1 MLLGILKKIRQT
13 KISFVT
19 YKNYIQYAF
28 ILIFL
33 IFIIKIL
40 DTNQL
45 FELLQQVKIEYIFTA
60 LLLFLILMFLTFLR
74 SFILIKKFTNIKST
88 EFFKIN
94 VYGMTAN
101 SITFTSFAN
110 DIFKYYTLK
119 KKIYGFNSLVLILF
133 DKFIN
138 LYFKIFYLII
148 LFNVANIFIINFY
161 SAYILTISI
170 VIIILFL
177 YLFINFKKIFSFVF
191 KTRLIEKKK
200 YLFICANYDYVLK
213 KYFYLLV

>member
-119 KKIYGFNSLVLILF
+119 KKYTVLIH
-133 DKFIN
+133 
-138 LYFKIFYLII
+138 
-148 LFNVANIFIINFY
+148 
-161 SAYILTISI
+161 
-170 VIIILFL
+170 
-177 YLFINFKKIFSFVF
+177 
-191 KTRLIEKKK
+191 
-200 YLFICANYDYVLK
+200 
-213 KYFYLLV
+213 